1 MPNPNLRSWTEADN
15 AKLKSLAGK
24 LRPAEIAAELGRSAG
39 ATVLQASKLKVS
51 LSSRRKRR
59 KTAGF
64 EMDLG
69 QPIGIRAT
77 NQPQAD
83 QSGAGPTRTSSVT
96 LNPVRRQAGRQQA
109 A

>member
-1 MPNPNLRSWTEADN
+1 LEEYHHMPNPNLRSWTEADN

-51 LSSRRKRR
+51 LSTRRRRR

-64 EMDLG
+64 EMDPG
-69 QPIGIRAT
+69 P
-77 NQPQAD
+77 AD
-83 QSGAGPTRTSSVT
+83 WDPRD
-96 LNPVRRQAGRQQA
+96 
-109 A
+109 